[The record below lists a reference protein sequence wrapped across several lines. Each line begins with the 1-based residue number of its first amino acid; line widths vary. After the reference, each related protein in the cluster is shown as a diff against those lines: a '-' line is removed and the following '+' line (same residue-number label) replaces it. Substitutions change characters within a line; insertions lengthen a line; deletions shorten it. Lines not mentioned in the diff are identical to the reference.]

1 MQKHS
6 LNGAWEVRQ
15 VGGDT
20 IYSAAVPGCIH
31 LDLLAAGA
39 IPDPFYRD
47 VELDV
52 LWVGETD
59 WVYSR
64 SFNVDD
70 SLLAHDCVFLRCEGL
85 DTLATIR
92 LNDQII
98 AATDNMFRVWE
109 FDAKPYLHTGEN
121 QIKITFASALDYVQS
136 KEAEVKPL
144 YAWGVGHHK
153 LNGGGWIRKQPSNFG
168 WDWGPEL
175 TTCGIWRDITL
186 LGIDTARLCDV
197 SILQNHQPGS
207 VTLDIEA
214 TVEKYGDADL
224 TLSVEVTF
232 DGSVVASGQTRVSG
246 ASGQVS
252 LNIPDPKLWFPA
264 GMGAQPLYEV
274 SVALSAG
281 ETELDSQ
288 TKRIGLRTLR
298 LIRQRDHI
306 GQSFYFAANGIPF
319 FAKGANWIPAD
330 TFVTRPTRADYHRL
344 LLAARDVN
352 MNMLRVWGGGI
363 YEPDVFYDLC
373 DELGLCVW
381 QDFMFACSTYPTFDQ
396 EFMANS
402 KAEAEDAVKRI
413 RHHASLALLCG
424 NNELEQGLVG
434 DDWTA
439 TTMSWADY
447 GLLFDDLLKQ
457 ISNRLAPQTDY
468 WPSSPHTPV
477 IERTNWQSTEYGDTH
492 NWQVWHGR
500 QPFEFYR
507 TIVPRFVSEFG
518 FQSFPEPR
526 TVEAYTLPEDRNIT
540 SFIMEHHQ
548 RSLIGNSTI
557 VHYMTDWFRLPT
569 SFNMMLWL
577 SQILQGLAI
586 KYAVEHWR
594 RNMPRSMGALF
605 WQIND
610 CWPVASWASI
620 DYFGRWKALHYFA
633 KRFFAPLLVTGVED
647 LERGTVDLYVTSDL
661 GESQPAQLTWSLTD
675 VDGKTIDSG
684 TRELTVAV
692 RQSQH
697 VETLELAEQV
707 KANGSRNVLLWLALS
722 VGGKVVS
729 TNLVT
734 FARPKHLELRDPAFT
749 ANVKQDGQNFTVSL
763 SAERPALYTWLT
775 LSQLDAQFSDNFF
788 DLAPGQPVEI
798 TISGLPAGTT
808 LTDVQSQLQLNSLID
823 TYRQ

>member
-1 MQKHS
+1 MLKHS
-6 LNGAWEVRQ
+6 LNGAWEVQQ
-15 VGGDT
+15 VGGDMT
-20 IYSAAVPGCIH
+20 YSAAVPGCVH

-47 VELDV
+47 VEQDV
-52 LWVGETD
+52 QWISEAD
-59 WVYSR
+59 WVYTR
-64 SFNVDD
+64 SFIVDAE
-70 SLLAHDCVFLRCEGL
+70 LLEYDHILLHCGGL

-92 LNDQII
+92 VNDQMI
-98 AATDNMFRVWE
+98 AATDNMFRIWE
-109 FDAKPYLHTGEN
+109 FDVKSLLHAGEN
-121 QIKITFASALDYVQS
+121 RIEITFASALNYVQQ
-136 KEAEVKPL
+136 KEAEVQPL
-144 YAWGVGHHK
+144 FAWGVGHHK

-175 TTCGIWRDITL
+175 VTVGIWRDIRL
-186 LGIDTARLCDV
+186 LGINTARLADV
-197 SILQNHQPGS
+197 AILQHHAPGS
-207 VTLDIEA
+207 VTLDVQTSVERYDDSEL
-214 TVEKYGDADL
+214 TV
-224 TLSVEVTF
+224 SVEVTF
-232 DGSVVASGQTRVSG
+232 DGSVVASQQAAVSG
-246 ASGQVS
+246 TSAQVS
-252 LNIPDPKLWFPA
+252 FDIPDPQLWFPA

-274 SVALSAG
+274 RVTLFAG
-281 ETELDSQ
+281 ETELDAQ

-298 LIRQRDHI
+298 LIRERDDI
-306 GQSFYFAANGIPF
+306 GESFYFAANGIPF

-330 TFVTRPTRADYHRL
+330 TFVTRLTRADYQRL
-344 LLAARDVN
+344 LLAACDVN

-381 QDFMFACSTYPTFDQ
+381 QDFMYACSTYPTFD
-396 EFMANS
+396 EAFLAS
-402 KAEAEDAVKRI
+402 SRAEAEDNVKRI
-413 RHHASLALLCG
+413 RHHASLAILCG

-434 DDWTA
+434 DDWTP

-447 GLLFDDLLKQ
+447 GVLFDDLLKQ
-457 ISNRLAPQTDY
+457 VSNELAPQTDY

-518 FQSFPEPR
+518 FQSFPEPK
-526 TVEAYTLPEDRNIT
+526 TVESYTLPHDRNIT

-569 SFNMMLWL
+569 SFDMMLWL

-633 KRFFAPLLVTGVED
+633 KRFFAPFLVTGVED
-647 LERGTVDLYVTSDL
+647 LERGTVDVFVTSDE
-661 GESQPAQLTWSLTD
+661 GIDPQGQLTWTLTD
-675 VDGKTIDSG
+675 VDGRTIDSG
-684 TRELTVAV
+684 TREITVSG
-692 RQSQH
+692 RKSQH
-697 VETLELAEQV
+697 VETLELAQQV
-707 KANGSRNVLLWLALS
+707 KAAGSRNVLLWLALE
-722 VGGKVVS
+722 VGGKIVS

-734 FARPKHLELRDPAFT
+734 FARPKHLELRDPRFT
-749 ANVKQDGQNFTVSL
+749 AQVTQEGSSFKVTL
-763 SAERPALYTWLT
+763 SAERPSLYTWLN
-775 LSQLDAQFSDNFF
+775 LSKLDAQFSDNFF
-788 DLAPGQPVEI
+788 DLAPGQTVEI
-798 TISGLPAGTT
+798 TLSGLPLHTT
-808 LTDVQSQLQLNSLID
+808 LADVQEQLQLNSLID
-823 TYRQ
+823 TYR